1 MTVLG
6 ILAAHADC
14 AGLERSFWAIFLLKN
29 FFLERVS
36 SINDGY
42 FDVFVVND
50 ARCFQLQDAAVE
62 WSVLCLLNSFPPASF
77 AVEAM
82 TSLVQI
88 FRFLVGLGLV
98 VAGGFVVS
106 PFVSSVVSAASR
118 ENLSR
123 GFLKQND
130 TVNRTGTL
138 RSTPNSFTVPQ

>member
-1 MTVLG
+1 
-6 ILAAHADC
+6 
-14 AGLERSFWAIFLLKN
+14 
-29 FFLERVS
+29 
-36 SINDGY
+36 
-42 FDVFVVND
+42 
-50 ARCFQLQDAAVE
+50 
-62 WSVLCLLNSFPPASF
+62 
-77 AVEAM
+77 M

-106 PFVSSVVSAASR
+106 PFVSSVVSTASR

-138 RSTPNSFTVPQ
+138 RSTPNSFTVPAMKPEEARVIRQDNYPPRVGIKSARGHISIFAISTHHAGENAGASVR

>member
-1 MTVLG
+1 
-6 ILAAHADC
+6 
-14 AGLERSFWAIFLLKN
+14 
-29 FFLERVS
+29 
-36 SINDGY
+36 
-42 FDVFVVND
+42 
-50 ARCFQLQDAAVE
+50 
-62 WSVLCLLNSFPPASF
+62 
-77 AVEAM
+77 M

-106 PFVSSVVSAASR
+106 PFVSSVVSTASR

-138 RSTPNSFTVPQ
+138 RSTPNSFTVPAMKSEGSPRYSSG